1 MADTCILINIIGAP
15 GVGKSTIAALLFA
28 HLKIRGHVVEY
39 VQEYVKKLVWTRDFD
54 AINNQ
59 YYLSKKTFQTL
70 EQIVNSGSIRFCI
83 SDGPLIHGMV
93 YNLQNPHNTSNIEK
107 TEQFILDSI
116 GKFKNIN
123 IYLERVPGRNYET
136 AGRIHTEEESNEVG
150 ILLKSLLAKYNMP
163 FVCFPADSLHIDD
176 IIRHI
181 LPLSHQL
188 AGGGNEI

>member
-1 MADTCILINIIGAP
+1 MSDNCVLVNIIGAP

-70 EQIVNSGSIRFCI
+70 EQIVKSGSIRYCI

-93 YNLQNPHNTSNIEK
+93 YNLQNPNNTSNIEK
-107 TEQFILDSI
+107 TEQFILDCV

-136 AGRIHTEEESNEVG
+136 AGRIHTEEESTEVG
-150 ILLKSLLAKYNMP
+150 ILLKTLLEKYNMP
-163 FVCFPADSLHIDD
+163 FVCFPADSAYIDD
-176 IIRHI
+176 IIAYI
-181 LPLSHQL
+181 VQCEKQTT
-188 AGGGNEI
+188 N